1 MVKLYYS
8 NERSLPWEREQD
20 STRNFHFQICLL
32 GLQWQIIYKLQKVR
46 GFWFCCWSS
55 LLFRFHSGMEKW
67 RSWWWWDS
75 THWCGCFILSF
86 SYFLCLHLPVPSQ
99 LWLWLMSFFNW
110 TRREYATLPFL
121 LPFPSLCFIRWSPCF
136 SSLPISSWKYLWRQH
151 TAYFL
156 VIHLPSS
163 GRVLPMATRHYIKKP
178 AN

>member
-8 NERSLPWEREQD
+8 NERSLPWEHEQD

-99 LWLWLMSFFNW
+99 LWPWLMSFFNW
-110 TRREYATLPFL
+110 TRREYATNRALHLFFFLFLHSALSDEVLVSQVFPFL
-121 LPFPSLCFIRWSPCF
+121 HGNTYGESTLLIFW
-136 SSLPISSWKYLWRQH
+136 
-151 TAYFL
+151 
-156 VIHLPSS
+156 
-163 GRVLPMATRHYIKKP
+163 
-178 AN
+178 